1 MNGVELGTPSTR
13 SLALPVAL
21 VHPSIEAEAFHG
33 ANPFFLVSANTALSL
48 KNPSNLLYLLK
59 PPMMVRLLTYYDGF
73 GELKRAVS
81 HMRNPLR
88 VRCRSP
94 PSLAPKMGDVAAPAS
109 EPEAVLPNWLEE
121 MMEPGVGA
129 GVFLTLKLALIG
141 LVATLCLML
150 SFTEDLTIRFH
161 LKVFLG
167 LASVLAVI
175 VIWFISELKKDAD
188 GGCGKAAKDAGAKKA
203 Q

>member
-1 MNGVELGTPSTR
+1 MNEVALGTPSTS
-13 SLALPVAL
+13 SLASPVAR
-21 VHPSIEAEAFHG
+21 VHPSIAAEAFRGQYPSFRERQHG
-33 ANPFFLVSANTALSL
+33 PLVACDLCYTGTALPL
-48 KNPSNLLYLLK
+48 HPLLVDLARSVTQPRFLR
-59 PPMMVRLLTYYDGF
+59 PLDAP
-73 GELKRAVS
+73 
-81 HMRNPLR
+81 PLR
-88 VRCRSP
+88 VRSR
-94 PSLAPKMGDVAAPAS
+94 MGDVAAPAA

-150 SFTEDLTIRFH
+150 SFAEDLTIRFH

-167 LASVLAVI
+167 LASVLTVI

-188 GGCGKAAKDAGAKKA
+188 GACGKAPKDAGAKKA

>member
-1 MNGVELGTPSTR
+1 MRQRR
-13 SLALPVAL
+13 SA
-21 VHPSIEAEAFHG
+21 
-33 ANPFFLVSANTALSL
+33 ANIHLFASANTALSL
-48 KNPSNLLYLLK
+48 PTTCTI
-59 PPMMVRLLTYYDGF
+59 PVRRSRCIPFSWIWRTGADPAVCVRWMRPRSA
-73 GELKRAVS
+73 RA
-81 HMRNPLR
+81 
-88 VRCRSP
+88 
-94 PSLAPKMGDVAAPAS
+94 KMGDVAAPDA

-150 SFTEDLTIRFH
+150 SFAEDLTIRFH

-167 LASVLAVI
+167 LASVLTVI
-175 VIWFISELKKDAD
+175 VLWFISELKKDAD
-188 GGCGKAAKDAGAKKA
+188 GACGKAPKDAGAKKA

>member
-1 MNGVELGTPSTR
+1 MSPLEV
-13 SLALPVAL
+13 
-21 VHPSIEAEAFHG
+21 
-33 ANPFFLVSANTALSL
+33 
-48 KNPSNLLYLLK
+48 
-59 PPMMVRLLTYYDGF
+59 PPPPPRCS
-73 GELKRAVS
+73 RA
-81 HMRNPLR
+81 R
-88 VRCRSP
+88 
-94 PSLAPKMGDVAAPAS
+94 MGDVAAPAS

-167 LASVLAVI
+167 LASVLTVI
-175 VIWFISELKKDAD
+175 VLWFISELKKDAD
-188 GGCGKAAKDAGAKKA
+188 GACGKAPKDAGAKKA

>member
-1 MNGVELGTPSTR
+1 
-13 SLALPVAL
+13 
-21 VHPSIEAEAFHG
+21 
-33 ANPFFLVSANTALSL
+33 
-48 KNPSNLLYLLK
+48 
-59 PPMMVRLLTYYDGF
+59 
-73 GELKRAVS
+73 
-81 HMRNPLR
+81 
-88 VRCRSP
+88 
-94 PSLAPKMGDVAAPAS
+94 MGDVDAPAA

-150 SFTEDLTIRFH
+150 SFAEDLTIRFH

-167 LASVLAVI
+167 LASVLTVI

-188 GGCGKAAKDAGAKKA
+188 GACGKAPKDAGAKKA